1 MRKSFLHFL
10 AENGYYLN
18 NFCGRGICQKCT
30 ITFEGKKI
38 LACQTPIPKEKKKAL
53 LKKIIL
59 NPNFLF
65 FSVPKIPAATYSA
78 IDLGT
83 TNIRISYLQGRR
95 FIKKI
100 FTNPHFLFAPDIF
113 SRLNIYPLLK
123 KYPLKEYLRI
133 SELKKAIIVGN
144 PIMYHFLLNKVSFTL
159 GRYPYKTLLFQK
171 EVIYPI
177 ENNKNIQLVPIIS
190 TFIGGDITAGILATN
205 LHKRKCFSLLIDLGT
220 NGEIVLGNKEKIFA
234 VSCAAGPAFEER
246 FHYYGS
252 KIISY
257 LAFLLKEKILDKSGR
272 LKKKIKLFSQKDIR
286 ELQLAKAAI
295 ASGIIILSFLAQ
307 IPLSQIER
315 VYLTGNF
322 GAQIAVDD
330 LYAIGIL
337 PKELKGNILIFPD
350 LPLKGAQKILQE
362 NSLMAECVNIANK
375 AESFFL
381 PEIKEFTEIFIK
393 QIAFP

>member
-1 MRKSFLHFL
+1 MRKTFLHFL

-30 ITFEGKKI
+30 IIFAGKKI
-38 LACQTPIPKEKKKAL
+38 LACQTPIPKEKKKRL

-59 NPNFLF
+59 NPQFLL
-65 FSVPKIPAATYSA
+65 FSAPKIPPVFYSA

-83 TNIRISYLQGRR
+83 TNIRISYLQGKR
-95 FIKKI
+95 FVKKI
-100 FTNPHFLFAPDIF
+100 FTNPHFLFGSDIF
-113 SRLNIYPLLK
+113 SRINNYHLLKRYPLK
-123 KYPLKEYLRI
+123 KYLRL
-133 SELKKAIIVGN
+133 SELKKAIVVGN
-144 PIMYHFLLNKVSFTL
+144 PIMYHFLLNKVSL
-159 GRYPYKTLLFQK
+159 GLGKYPYKSLIPPK

-177 ENNKNIQLVPIIS
+177 KNNKNIQMVPIIS

-205 LHKRKCFSLLIDLGT
+205 LHKRKSFSLLVDLGT
-220 NGEIVLGNKEKIFA
+220 NGEIVLGNKDKIFA

-246 FHYYGS
+246 FHYYGA
-252 KIISY
+252 KIVAY
-257 LAFLLKEKILDKSGR
+257 LAHLLKEKILDKSGR
-272 LKKKIKLFSQKDIR
+272 LKKKDQLFSQKDIR

-295 ASGIIILSFLAQ
+295 ASGILILSQIAQ

-315 VYLTGNF
+315 IYLTGNF

-330 LYAIGIL
+330 LYTIGLL
-337 PKELKGNILIFPD
+337 PSELKGQLFIFPD
-350 LPLKGAQKILQE
+350 LPLKGAEKILKE
-362 NSLMAECVNIANK
+362 NLLTECLNITNK